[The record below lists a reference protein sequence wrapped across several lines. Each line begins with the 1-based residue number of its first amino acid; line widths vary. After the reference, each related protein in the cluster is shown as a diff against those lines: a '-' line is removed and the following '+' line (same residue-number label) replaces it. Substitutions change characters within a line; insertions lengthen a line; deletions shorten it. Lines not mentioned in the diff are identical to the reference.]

1 MQSLLVSMMRLSAA
15 LTLFGLEQLQTSVDI
30 TQGGQNPLRALDKLE
45 IALNSL
51 TEALVDHIAD
61 GKKSALESVTTMAQD
76 LVRTS
81 FDGVNVID
89 PRQFLRATDS
99 ILRSSSETMADWADR
114 VGLVDGEEP
123 RPAAEILA

>member
-15 LTLFGLEQLQTSVDI
+15 LTLYGLEQIQTSVYI
-30 TQGGQNPLRALDKLE
+30 TQGGQNPLRVLDKLE

-51 TEALVDHIAD
+51 TEALAEQIAD
-61 GKKSALESVTTMAQD
+61 GKKTALESVTTMAQD

-99 ILRSSSETMADWADR
+99 ILKRSSESMADWVDR

>member
-15 LTLFGLEQLQTSVDI
+15 LTLYSLEQIQTSVYI
-30 TQGGQNPLRALDKLE
+30 TQGGQNPLRVLDKLE

-51 TEALVDHIAD
+51 TEALVEQIAD
-61 GKKSALESVTTMAQD
+61 GKKTALESVTTIAQD

-89 PRQFLRATDS
+89 PRQLLRATDR
-99 ILRSSSETMADWADR
+99 ILRSSSETVADWVDR

-123 RPAAEILA
+123 KPAAEVLA

>member
-15 LTLFGLEQLQTSVDI
+15 LTLYGLEQIQTSVYV
-30 TQGGQNPLRALDKLE
+30 TQGGQNPLRVLDKLE

-51 TEALVDHIAD
+51 TEALVDNIGD
-61 GKKSALESVTTMAQD
+61 GKKTALESVTTMAQD

-81 FDGVNVID
+81 FEGVTVID
-89 PRQFLRATDS
+89 PRQLLRATDS
-99 ILRSSSETMADWADR
+99 ILRSSSETMADWVDR

-123 RPAAEILA
+123 RPAAEVLA

>member
-15 LTLFGLEQLQTSVDI
+15 LTLYGLEQIQTSVYV
-30 TQGGQNPLRALDKLE
+30 TQGGQNPLRVLDKLE
-45 IALNSL
+45 TALNTL

-61 GKKSALESVTTMAQD
+61 GKKTALESVTTMARD

-89 PRQFLRATDS
+89 PRQLLRATDS
-99 ILRSSSETMADWADR
+99 ILRSSSEAMADWVDR
-114 VGLVDGEEP
+114 VSLVDGEEP
-123 RPAAEILA
+123 RPAAEVLA

>member
-1 MQSLLVSMMRLSAA
+1 MQSLLVSMMRFSAA
-15 LTLFGLEQLQTSVDI
+15 ITLYGWEQIQTSVYI
-30 TQGGQNPLRALDKLE
+30 TQGGQNPRRVLDKLE

-51 TEALVDHIAD
+51 TEALVEQMTD
-61 GKKSALESVTTMAQD
+61 GKKTALESVTTMAQD

-89 PRQFLRATDS
+89 PRQFLRATDT
-99 ILRSSSETMADWADR
+99 ILRRSSESMADWVDR

-123 RPAAEILA
+123 KPAAEILA